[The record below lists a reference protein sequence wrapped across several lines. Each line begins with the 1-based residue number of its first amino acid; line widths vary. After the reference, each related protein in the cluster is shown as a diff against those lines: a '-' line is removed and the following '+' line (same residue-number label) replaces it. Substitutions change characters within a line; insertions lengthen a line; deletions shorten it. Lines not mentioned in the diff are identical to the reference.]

1 MTEPLLPQVVDGDA
15 PLFVIS
21 VAARL
26 ADMHPQTLR
35 SYDRMGLVRPQR
47 TRGRGRRY
55 SRRDIARLRL
65 IQHLSQSEGVNLEGI
80 RRILVMQDEIDRLR
94 AQTDELTELLRAAR
108 VAPDNRLFAADA
120 GGRVHLSERERWVF
134 SAPRAIGR

>member
-1 MTEPLLPQVVDGDA
+1 MTEHLPQPVDSDA

-35 SYDRMGLVRPQR
+35 SYDRMGLVQPQR

-65 IQHLSQSEGVNLEGI
+65 IQHLSQTEGVNLEGI
-80 RRILVMQDEIDRLR
+80 RRILEMQDEIDRLR
-94 AQTDELTELLRAAR
+94 SRTEELAELLRVTR
-108 VAPDNRLFAADA
+108 VAPDMRLFAADA
-120 GGRVHLSERERWVF
+120 GGRVQLSEQARQVF
-134 SAPRAIGR
+134 AAPRAIGR